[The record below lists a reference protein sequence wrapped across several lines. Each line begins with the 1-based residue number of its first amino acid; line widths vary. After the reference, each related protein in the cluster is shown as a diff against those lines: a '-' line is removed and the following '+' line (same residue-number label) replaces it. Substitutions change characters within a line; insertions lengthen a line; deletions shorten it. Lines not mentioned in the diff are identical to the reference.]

1 MAKGYNKPKG
11 FQRGGANQGA
21 MVNQLQQ
28 MQNRMEEV
36 QNALADELVEV
47 TVGGGALKI
56 TMTGHQ
62 EVRAIVIDPDF
73 LKDAAAEGDAEM
85 LQDMLLSAFNSA
97 LEKSKALQE
106 ERMSA
111 VTGGL
116 SGMMGGLLG

>member
-11 FQRGGANQGA
+11 FQRGAANQGA

-36 QNALADELVEV
+36 QNALADELVEA

-56 TMTGHQ
+56 TMNGHQ
-62 EVRAIVIDPDF
+62 EIKAIVIDPDF

-85 LQDMLLSAFNSA
+85 VQDMLLSAFNSA